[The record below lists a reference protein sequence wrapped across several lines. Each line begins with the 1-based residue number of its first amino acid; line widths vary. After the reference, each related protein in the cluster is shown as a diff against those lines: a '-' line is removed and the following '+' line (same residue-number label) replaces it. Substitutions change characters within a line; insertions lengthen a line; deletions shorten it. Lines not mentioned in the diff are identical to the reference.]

1 MAAAMRLLDRYLL
14 RNFLVPFL
22 LCFFGFLAIWLVFDL
37 SDHASDFIDG
47 KAGAKFIIEFYLM
60 QIPQFG
66 VIALPVGLLL
76 ALLYAMS
83 RMSRSNEIISMLAAG
98 QSLGRLLVPLLAVG
112 LLVTGAATLLN
123 YRMAP
128 QAEVRKKQMI
138 ESLGKRRDRHH
149 FLEGQLFRN
158 RSQHRMWYVR
168 RMPIKAQDDSLLE
181 DVHITQQN
189 ANADIIQKWYA
200 EDARFTPATATT
212 PPIWTLYKGK
222 SVTLTPNGDLESDET
237 WDQLEI
243 KGWDETPWRI
253 ASTNVDAQGLSVD
266 GLQAYL
272 KNNADF
278 PDAQL
283 APYRANLHYR
293 WALPWTCFIIVLI
306 AGPLGIVYSRRGV
319 LAGVATAIFLFAANT
334 FLNSLLLALGK
345 GNILPPFWAAWG
357 ANLLFAAI
365 GLLILFLRSTNRELS
380 SLFRGLSAK

>member
-60 QIPQFG
+60 QLPQFG

-98 QSLGRLLVPLLAVG
+98 QSLGRLLLPLLAVG
-112 LLVTGAATLLN
+112 LVVTGAATLLN

-128 QAEVRKKQMI
+128 QAEVRKKQML

-149 FLEGQLFRN
+149 FLEAQLFRN
-158 RSQHRMWYVR
+158 RTQHRMWYVR
-168 RMPIKAQDDSLLE
+168 KMPIKADDDSLLE

-189 ANADIIQKWYA
+189 ADGDITQKWYA

-212 PPIWTLYKGK
+212 PPVWTLYKGK
-222 SVTLTPNGDLESDET
+222 SVTLKPNGDVDTDDL
-237 WDQLEI
+237 WDKLEI

-253 ASTNVDAQGLSVD
+253 ASTNVDAQGLSVRD
-266 GLQAYL
+266 LRAYL
-272 KNNADF
+272 RNNADF
-278 PDAQL
+278 PDTQL

-334 FLNSLLLALGK
+334 FLNSLLLAFGK
-345 GNILPPFWAAWG
+345 GSILPPFWAAWG
-357 ANLLFAAI
+357 ANLLFAVI

-380 SLFRGLSAK
+380 SLFRVFGAK